1 MLLRPQDSRVEEAR
15 LHRLGLRSWA
25 SSHVQGS
32 GGAAVRRC
40 GGAAVRRCGGAV
52 VRRWS
57 AHRLLPRGLCEQL
70 CGGRVAQVVVGK
82 KKHAAL

>member
-40 GGAAVRRCGGAV
+40 GGAVVRWCGGGARTVFCRAACVSNSAV
-52 VRRWS
+52 GAWLRS
-57 AHRLLPRGLCEQL
+57 S
-70 CGGRVAQVVVGK
+70 
-82 KKHAAL
+82 

>member
-40 GGAAVRRCGGAV
+40 GGAAVRR
-52 VRRWS
+52 WS

-82 KKHAAL
+82 KKHTAL

>member
-40 GGAAVRRCGGAV
+40 GGGARTVFCRAACVSNSAVGAWL
-52 VRRWS
+52 RS
-57 AHRLLPRGLCEQL
+57 S
-70 CGGRVAQVVVGK
+70 
-82 KKHAAL
+82 

>member
-32 GGAAVRRC
+32 

>member
-40 GGAAVRRCGGAV
+40 GGAAVRR
-52 VRRWS
+52 WS